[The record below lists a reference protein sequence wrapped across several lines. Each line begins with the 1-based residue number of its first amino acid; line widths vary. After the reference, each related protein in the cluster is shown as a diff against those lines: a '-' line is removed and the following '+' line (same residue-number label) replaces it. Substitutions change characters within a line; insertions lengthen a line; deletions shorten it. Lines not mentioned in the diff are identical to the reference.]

1 MAATE
6 ANGQVRTRAATY
18 QCSCST
24 VINHYP
30 HSPQAIMSSPPSQST
45 LRSNLDSIFNSAL
58 QTYKKKTGKDIASH
72 PLATELQSCDS
83 PNAILVVLR
92 RQVPSLDRSK
102 DSDERIA
109 KCLVPIINVVYTFSA
124 TLGEGVGL
132 VIITIL
138 SLRRFCT
145 LTAAS
150 KVFSPAKII
159 FSGIGVLL
167 LVGHFHITLW
177 PTLTC
182 TFIRRLKMS
191 PQAKTLSLICSIGSN
206 TSFVVSRFTPACHL
220 RLP

>member
-1 MAATE
+1 MPHYLFFAVCKKHERAGTVYPDVVYGVDVIGSKARGRIVYGNVGCLRGRADCRLRGEARNKHGPKIPIRPIALRSGANGPVQGQAWAATE

-92 RQVPSLDRSK
+92 RQVPV
-102 DSDERIA
+102 ER
-109 KCLVPIINVVYTFSA
+109 T
-124 TLGEGVGL
+124 
-132 VIITIL
+132 
-138 SLRRFCT
+138 
-145 LTAAS
+145 
-150 KVFSPAKII
+150 
-159 FSGIGVLL
+159 
-167 LVGHFHITLW
+167 
-177 PTLTC
+177 
-182 TFIRRLKMS
+182 
-191 PQAKTLSLICSIGSN
+191 
-206 TSFVVSRFTPACHL
+206 
-220 RLP
+220 